1 MNVDQAI
8 TESLNA
14 PVAQLINQMSPLVSY
29 QFLTQNLHI
38 TSLSEEDSYNVGGV
52 AIGGLTNGISVR
64 EMTGAYRS
72 SATAA
77 SITPRTPCTALRITT
92 AT

>member
-1 MNVDQAI
+1 
-8 TESLNA
+8 
-14 PVAQLINQMSPLVSY
+14 MSPLVSY

-64 EMTGAYRS
+64 EMTGAYQ
-72 SATAA
+72 
-77 SITPRTPCTALRITT
+77 IFGNGGKYYTPYTVYRIEDNDGNVIYDYQQNHSEEQ
-92 AT
+92 ANLV